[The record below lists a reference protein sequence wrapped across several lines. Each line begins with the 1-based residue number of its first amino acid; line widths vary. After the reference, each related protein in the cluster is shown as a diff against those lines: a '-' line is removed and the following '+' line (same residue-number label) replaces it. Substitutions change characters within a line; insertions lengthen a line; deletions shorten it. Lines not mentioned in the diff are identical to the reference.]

1 MLEELKQLIE
11 DKLNF
16 EKEEKDPVLQT
27 IEYDLK
33 DFPEI
38 KNPENVAKKM
48 FETLNNFKNWR
59 AIEEQKRNL
68 KIEMYKILSGN
79 NIQDEVMIKIV
90 EKILGHLMA

>member
-1 MLEELKQLIE
+1 MLEELRKLIE

-38 KNPENVAKKM
+38 KNPETIAKEI
-48 FETLNNFKNWR
+48 FEALNNFKNWKVSESQR
-59 AIEEQKRNL
+59 RDL
-68 KIEMYKILSGN
+68 KIELYNILYGN
-79 NIQDEVMIKIV
+79 VQDEIIKKII

>member
-11 DKLNF
+11 DKINF

-33 DFPEI
+33 DFPDI
-38 KNPENVAKKM
+38 KNPETIAKEI
-48 FETLNNFKNWR
+48 FEALNNFKNWKVSEKQER
-59 AIEEQKRNL
+59 ELRTELYR
-68 KIEMYKILSGN
+68 ILSVN
-79 NIQDEVMIKIV
+79 NIQVEVMTKIV